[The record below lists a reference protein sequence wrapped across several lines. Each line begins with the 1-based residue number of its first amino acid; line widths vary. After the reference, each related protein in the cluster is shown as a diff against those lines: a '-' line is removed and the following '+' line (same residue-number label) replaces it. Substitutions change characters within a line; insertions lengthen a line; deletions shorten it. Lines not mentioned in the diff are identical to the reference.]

1 MMHIQM
7 VYIEDNKKERIKE
20 GKGRKENKK
29 GARVERKRKGD
40 QREIRVDNGNHGCLF
55 DDDDPQR

>member
-1 MMHIQM
+1 M